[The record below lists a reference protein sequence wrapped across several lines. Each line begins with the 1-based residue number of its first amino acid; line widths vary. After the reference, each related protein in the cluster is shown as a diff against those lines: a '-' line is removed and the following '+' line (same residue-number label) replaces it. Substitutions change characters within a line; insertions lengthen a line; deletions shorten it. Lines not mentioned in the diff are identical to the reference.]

1 MTPIRP
7 GLTASDRNYPDDR
20 PTNDARSQPRPRK
33 MWGKCG
39 TAVAHPRTTLN
50 TQSCDQHFCGGGE
63 RIRTADFY
71 VANVALCQ
79 LSYTPEGSRP
89 LIGESR
95 WPEPPRSVT
104 KPRGNRRGSAELQP
118 P

>member
-7 GLTASDRNYPDDR
+7 GLTASNRNYPDDR

-39 TAVAHPRTTLN
+39 TAVAQPRVVLN
-50 TQSCDQHFCGGGE
+50 SRRSDQHFCGGGE

-71 VANVALCQ
+71 VANVLKPLHA
-79 LSYTPEGSRP
+79 TPSHSSETASDLRQ
-89 LIGESR
+89 R
-95 WPEPPRSVT
+95 V
-104 KPRGNRRGSAELQP
+104 RGR
-118 P
+118 